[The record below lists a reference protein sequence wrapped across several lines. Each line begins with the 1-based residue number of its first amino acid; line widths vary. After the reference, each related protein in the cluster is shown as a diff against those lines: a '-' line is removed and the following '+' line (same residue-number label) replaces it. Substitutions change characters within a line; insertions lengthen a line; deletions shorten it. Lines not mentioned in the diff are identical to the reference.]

1 MEKGGV
7 QIITMSDTQ
16 INSLS
21 ELLSS
26 VTESNI
32 KSVDDSGLPGTEFL
46 KAFTE

>member
-1 MEKGGV
+1 MY
-7 QIITMSDTQ
+7 QDRLWTMRQ
-16 INSLS
+16 YAGF
-21 ELLSS
+21 SS